1 MIHHAGTNSL
11 PSVLSLPDVYLHD
24 PLIELQC
31 TDLCCPCHAKWIFQS
46 MSRTTSTEVQI
57 GQNRSS
63 SAREFPTGCL
73 RKLSYRVHEKSAIEI
88 WQPWD
93 LLLDLKTQVQHFHS
107 LWFQSLIFFYFFFLN
122 WLLTTFL
129 WSTRCSWSKRGAPL
143 TGSQSISRLWHSR
156 IYVYSGNSGNWC
168 LNGCM

>member
-31 TDLCCPCHAKWIFQS
+31 TDLCCPCHAKWIFRS

-107 LWFQSLIFFYFFFLN
+107 LSFQSLIFFFFKLASDHIPLIHS
-122 WLLTTFL
+122 LLL
-129 WSTRCSWSKRGAPL
+129 VKKRSTVDRQPIHLEAV
-143 TGSQSISRLWHSR
+143 T
-156 IYVYSGNSGNWC
+156 
-168 LNGCM
+168 

>member
-93 LLLDLKTQVQHFHS
+93 LLLDLTTQVQHFHS
-107 LWFQSLIFFYFFFLN
+107 LSFQSLIFFFFKLASDHIPLIHS
-122 WLLTTFL
+122 LLL
-129 WSTRCSWSKRGAPL
+129 VKKRSTVDRQPIHLDAV
-143 TGSQSISRLWHSR
+143 T
-156 IYVYSGNSGNWC
+156 
-168 LNGCM
+168 